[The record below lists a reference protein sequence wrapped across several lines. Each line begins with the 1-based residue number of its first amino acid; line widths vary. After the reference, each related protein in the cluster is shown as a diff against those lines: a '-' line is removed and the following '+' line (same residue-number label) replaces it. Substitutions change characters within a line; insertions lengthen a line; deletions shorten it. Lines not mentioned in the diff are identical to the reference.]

1 MKKLASFVLALAM
14 AAVCAAPAMAAGN
27 QITESTSNSCDT
39 KVTFTIA
46 PAYTVTIPSEVTL
59 DKKQAGETVTYEK
72 DLTLTASN
80 VRLNQGKKLQVT
92 IADGSI
98 LTLESAEHAKLNY
111 TITVDNNSTSVGAG
125 SVVATF
131 ATQPTEQTATLHI
144 KANDPEFAGEYKGTL
159 KFTIAV
165 VNAT

>member
-59 DKKQAGETVTYEK
+59 EKKEGETVTYEK
-72 DLTLTASN
+72 DLELKASN
-80 VRLNQGKKLQVT
+80 VRLNQDKKLQVT

-111 TITVDNNSTSVGAG
+111 TITVGSTEVSANSVA
-125 SVVATF
+125 ATF
-131 ATQPTEQTATLHI
+131 TTQATDQTATLHI
-144 KANDPEFAGEYKGTL
+144 KANDPPFAGDYSGTL

>member
-27 QITESTSNSCDT
+27 KITESTSNSCDT

-59 DKKQAGETVTYEK
+59 DKKDGETVTYEK

-92 IADGSI
+92 IPTGSV
-98 LTLESAEHAKLNY
+98 LQLSAGSATLNY
-111 TITVDNNSTSVGAG
+111 TITNENGINVGAG
-125 SVVATF
+125 SVAATF
-131 ATQPTEQTATLHI
+131 TTQAADQTATLHI
-144 KANDPEFAGEYKGTL
+144 KANDPPFAGDYSGTL

>member
-14 AAVCAAPAMAAGN
+14 AAVCAAPAMAADTR
-27 QITESTSNSCDT
+27 ITESTSNSCDT

-80 VRLNQGKKLQVT
+80 VRLNQGKKLQIT
-92 IADGSI
+92 IPDNSVLQLSAGSA
-98 LTLESAEHAKLNY
+98 TLNY
-111 TITVDNNSTSVGAG
+111 TITNDNGINVGAG
-125 SVVATF
+125 SVAATF
-131 ATQPTEQTATLHI
+131 ATQAPEQTATLHI
-144 KANDPEFAGEYKGTL
+144 KAKDPEFAGDYSGTL

-165 VNAT
+165 VDAT

>member
-14 AAVCAAPAMAAGN
+14 AAVCAAPAMADN
-27 QITESTSNSCDT
+27 QITQSTSNSCDT

-59 DKKQAGETVTYEK
+59 DKKEGETVTYEK

-111 TITVDNNSTSVGAG
+111 TITVGSTEVSANSVA
-125 SVVATF
+125 ATF
-131 ATQPTEQTATLHI
+131 TTQAADQTATLHI

>member
-59 DKKQAGETVTYEK
+59 EKKEGETVTYEK
-72 DLTLTASN
+72 DLELKASN

-111 TITVDNNSTSVGAG
+111 TITVGSTEVSAN

-131 ATQPTEQTATLHI
+131 TTQAADQTATLHI
-144 KANDPEFAGEYKGTL
+144 KANDPPFAGDYSGTL

>member
-27 QITESTSNSCDT
+27 QITQSTSNSCDT

-59 DKKQAGETVTYEK
+59 DKKEGQTVTYEN

-92 IADGSI
+92 IPTGSV
-98 LTLESAEHAKLNY
+98 LQLSAGNATLNY
-111 TITVDNNSTSVGAG
+111 TITNDNGINVDAG
-125 SVVATF
+125 SVAATF
-131 ATQPTEQTATLHI
+131 TTQAPEQTATLHI
-144 KANDPEFAGEYKGTL
+144 KANDPPFAGDYSGTL

>member
-46 PAYTVTIPSEVTL
+46 PAYTVTIPSAVTL
-59 DKKQAGETVTYEK
+59 EKKEGETVTYEK
-72 DLTLTASN
+72 DLELKASN
-80 VRLNQGKKLQVT
+80 VRLNQGKKLQIT
-92 IADGSI
+92 IPTGSV
-98 LTLESAEHAKLNY
+98 LQLSAGNATLNY
-111 TITVDNNSTSVGAG
+111 TITNDNGSNVSAG

-131 ATQPTEQTATLHI
+131 ATQAAEQTATLHI
-144 KANDPEFAGEYKGTL
+144 QANDPEFAGDYSGTL

>member
-14 AAVCAAPAMAAGN
+14 AAVCAAPAMAN
-27 QITESTSNSCDT
+27 TQITESTSNSCDT
-39 KVTFTIA
+39 TVTFRID

-59 DKKQAGETVTYEK
+59 DKKQAGKTVTYEK
-72 DLTLTASN
+72 DLKLTASN

-92 IADGSI
+92 IATGSV
-98 LTLESAEHAKLNY
+98 LQLSADNATLNY
-111 TITVDNNSTSVGAG
+111 TITVGSTEVSAN

-131 ATQPTEQTATLHI
+131 TTQAPEQTATLHI
-144 KANDPEFAGEYKGTL
+144 KANDPPFAGEYKGTL

>member
-14 AAVCAAPAMAAGN
+14 AAVCAAPAMADN
-27 QITESTSNSCDT
+27 QITQSTSNSCDT

-59 DKKQAGETVTYEK
+59 DKKEGETVTYEK

-111 TITVDNNSTSVGAG
+111 TITVGSTEVSAN

-131 ATQPTEQTATLHI
+131 TTQAADQTATLHI
-144 KANDPEFAGEYKGTL
+144 KANDPPFAGEYKGTL

>member
-14 AAVCAAPAMAAGN
+14 AAVCAAPAMAN
-27 QITESTSNSCDT
+27 TQITESTSNSCDT
-39 KVTFTIA
+39 TVTFRID

-59 DKKQAGETVTYEK
+59 DKKQAGETVTYEN

-80 VRLNQGKKLQVT
+80 VRLNQGKKLQIT
-92 IADGSI
+92 IPDNSVLQLSAGSA
-98 LTLESAEHAKLNY
+98 TLNY
-111 TITVDNNSTSVGAG
+111 TITNDNGINVSAG

-131 ATQPTEQTATLHI
+131 TTKAADQTATLHI
-144 KANDPEFAGEYKGTL
+144 KANDPEFAGDYSGTL

>member
-14 AAVCAAPAMAAGN
+14 AAVCAAPAMATDTR
-27 QITESTSNSCDT
+27 ITESTSNSCDT
-39 KVTFTIA
+39 KVTFTID

-59 DKKQAGETVTYEK
+59 EKQAGETVTYEK

-80 VRLNQGKKLQVT
+80 VRLNQGKKLQIT
-92 IADGSI
+92 IPTGSV
-98 LTLESAEHAKLNY
+98 LQLSAGNATLNY
-111 TITVDNNSTSVGAG
+111 TITNDNGINVDAG
-125 SVVATF
+125 SVAATF
-131 ATQPTEQTATLHI
+131 TTQAAEQTATLHI
-144 KANDPEFAGEYKGTL
+144 KANDPPFAGDYSGTL

>member
-14 AAVCAAPAMAAGN
+14 AAVCAAPAMATDTR
-27 QITESTSNSCDT
+27 ITESTSNSCDT
-39 KVTFTIA
+39 KVTFTID

-59 DKKQAGETVTYEK
+59 EKKDGKTVTYEK
-72 DLTLTASN
+72 DLKLKASN
-80 VRLNQGKKLQVT
+80 VRLNQDKKLQVT

-98 LTLESAEHAKLNY
+98 LTLESAEHATLNY
-111 TITVDNNSTSVGAG
+111 TITVGSTEVSAN

-131 ATQPTEQTATLHI
+131 TTQAAEQTATLHI
-144 KANDPEFAGEYKGTL
+144 KANDPPFAGDYSGTL

>member
-14 AAVCAAPAMAAGN
+14 AAVCAAPAMATDTR
-27 QITESTSNSCDT
+27 ITESTSNSCDT
-39 KVTFTIA
+39 KVTFTID

-72 DLTLTASN
+72 DLELKASN
-80 VRLNQGKKLQVT
+80 VRLNQGKKLQIT
-92 IADGSI
+92 IPTGSV
-98 LTLESAEHAKLNY
+98 LQLSAGSATLNY
-111 TITVDNNSTSVGAG
+111 TITNDNGINVDAG
-125 SVVATF
+125 SVAATF
-131 ATQPTEQTATLHI
+131 TTQAADQTATLHI
-144 KANDPEFAGEYKGTL
+144 QANDPEFAGDYSGTL

>member
-14 AAVCAAPAMAAGN
+14 AAVCAAPAMAADTR
-27 QITESTSNSCDT
+27 ITESTSNSCDT

-59 DKKQAGETVTYEK
+59 DKKEGETVTYEK
-72 DLTLTASN
+72 DLELKASN
-80 VRLNQGKKLQVT
+80 VRLNQGKKLQIT
-92 IADGSI
+92 IPDNSV
-98 LTLESAEHAKLNY
+98 LQLSAGNATLNY
-111 TITVDNNSTSVGAG
+111 TITNDNGINVDAG
-125 SVVATF
+125 SVAATF
-131 ATQPTEQTATLHI
+131 TTQAPEQTATLHI
-144 KANDPEFAGEYKGTL
+144 KANDPPFAGDYSGTL

>member
-27 QITESTSNSCDT
+27 QISQSTSNSCDT

-59 DKKQAGETVTYEK
+59 DKKEGQTVTYEK

-92 IADGSI
+92 IPTGSV
-98 LTLESAEHAKLNY
+98 LQLSAGNATLNY
-111 TITVDNNSTSVGAG
+111 TITNDNGINVGAG
-125 SVVATF
+125 SVAATF
-131 ATQPTEQTATLHI
+131 TTQAADQTATLHI
-144 KANDPEFAGEYKGTL
+144 KANDPPFAGDYSGTL

>member
-39 KVTFTIA
+39 KVTFTID

-59 DKKQAGETVTYEK
+59 EKKEGKTVTYEK
-72 DLTLTASN
+72 DLTLKASN

-92 IADGSI
+92 IPDNSVLQLSAGSA
-98 LTLESAEHAKLNY
+98 TLNY
-111 TITVDNNSTSVGAG
+111 TITNDNGINVGAG
-125 SVVATF
+125 SVAATF
-131 ATQPTEQTATLHI
+131 TTQAADQTATLHI
-144 KANDPEFAGEYKGTL
+144 KANDPPFAGDYSGTL

>member
-59 DKKQAGETVTYEK
+59 EKKEGETVTYEK
-72 DLTLTASN
+72 DLELKASN

-92 IADGSI
+92 IPTGSV
-98 LTLESAEHAKLNY
+98 LQLSAGNATLNY
-111 TITVDNNSTSVGAG
+111 TITNDNGINVGAG
-125 SVVATF
+125 SVAATF
-131 ATQPTEQTATLHI
+131 TTQATDQTATLHI
-144 KANDPEFAGEYKGTL
+144 KANDPPFAGDYSGTL

>member
-14 AAVCAAPAMAAGN
+14 AAVCAAPAMADT

-59 DKKQAGETVTYEK
+59 EKKEGETVTYEK

-111 TITVDNNSTSVGAG
+111 TITVGSTEVSAN

-131 ATQPTEQTATLHI
+131 TTKAPEQTATLHI
-144 KANDPEFAGEYKGTL
+144 KANDPPFAGEYKGTL

>member
-59 DKKQAGETVTYEK
+59 EKKEGQTVTYEK

-80 VRLNQGKKLQVT
+80 VRLNQGKKLQIT
-92 IADGSI
+92 IPDNSV
-98 LTLESAEHAKLNY
+98 LQLSAGNATLNY
-111 TITVDNNSTSVGAG
+111 TIANDNGINVGAG
-125 SVVATF
+125 SVAATF
-131 ATQPTEQTATLHI
+131 ETQAAEQTATLHI
-144 KANDPEFAGEYKGTL
+144 KANDPPFAGDYSGTL

>member
-46 PAYTVTIPSEVTL
+46 PAYTVTIPSAVTL
-59 DKKQAGETVTYEK
+59 EKKEGETVTYEK
-72 DLTLTASN
+72 DLELKASN
-80 VRLNQGKKLQVT
+80 VRLNQGKKLQIT
-92 IADGSI
+92 IPTGSV
-98 LTLESAEHAKLNY
+98 LQLSAGNATLNY
-111 TITVDNNSTSVGAG
+111 TITNDNGSNVSAG
-125 SVVATF
+125 SVAATF
-131 ATQPTEQTATLHI
+131 TTQAADQTATLHI
-144 KANDPEFAGEYKGTL
+144 QANDPEFAGDYSGTL

>member
-1 MKKLASFVLALAM
+1 MKKLATFVLALAM
-14 AAVCAAPAMAAGN
+14 AAVCAAPAMATDTR
-27 QITESTSNSCDT
+27 ITESTSNSCDT

-72 DLTLTASN
+72 DLELKASN

-111 TITVDNNSTSVGAG
+111 TITVGSTEVSAN

-131 ATQPTEQTATLHI
+131 TTQAPEQTATLHI
-144 KANDPEFAGEYKGTL
+144 KANDPPFAGDYSGTL

>member
-14 AAVCAAPAMAAGN
+14 AAVCAAPAMADN
-27 QITESTSNSCDT
+27 QITQSTSNSCDT

-59 DKKQAGETVTYEK
+59 EKQEGETVTYEK

-111 TITVDNNSTSVGAG
+111 TITVGSTEVSAN

-131 ATQPTEQTATLHI
+131 TTQAADQTATLHI
-144 KANDPEFAGEYKGTL
+144 KANDPPFAGEYKGTL

>member
-59 DKKQAGETVTYEK
+59 EKKEGETVTYEK
-72 DLTLTASN
+72 DLELKASN
-80 VRLNQGKKLQVT
+80 VRLNQDKKLQVT

-111 TITVDNNSTSVGAG
+111 TITVGSTEVSAN

-131 ATQPTEQTATLHI
+131 TTKAAEQTATLHI
-144 KANDPEFAGEYKGTL
+144 KANDPPFAGEYKGTL

>member
-14 AAVCAAPAMAAGN
+14 AAVCAAPAMAADTR
-27 QITESTSNSCDT
+27 ITESTSNSCDT

-59 DKKQAGETVTYEK
+59 EKKQAGETVTYEK

-92 IADGSI
+92 IADGSV
-98 LTLESAEHAKLNY
+98 LQLSAGSATLNY
-111 TITVDNNSTSVGAG
+111 TITVGSTEVSAN

-131 ATQPTEQTATLHI
+131 ATQAADQTATLHI
-144 KANDPEFAGEYKGTL
+144 KANDPEFAGEYSGTL
-159 KFTIAV
+159 TFTIKV
-165 VNAT
+165 V

>member
-14 AAVCAAPAMAAGN
+14 AAVCAAPAMADN
-27 QITESTSNSCDT
+27 QITQSTSNSCDT

-59 DKKQAGETVTYEK
+59 EKKEGETVTYEK
-72 DLTLTASN
+72 DLELKASN
-80 VRLNQGKKLQVT
+80 VRLNQDKKLQVT

-111 TITVDNNSTSVGAG
+111 TITVGSTEVSAN

-131 ATQPTEQTATLHI
+131 ETQAADQTATLHI
-144 KANDPEFAGEYKGTL
+144 KANDPPFAGEYKGTL
-159 KFTIAV
+159 EFTIAV

>member
-27 QITESTSNSCDT
+27 QITQSTSNSCDT

-72 DLTLTASN
+72 DLELKASN
-80 VRLNQGKKLQVT
+80 VRLNQDKKLQVT

-98 LTLESAEHAKLNY
+98 LTLESAEHATLNY
-111 TITVDNNSTSVGAG
+111 TITVGSTEVSAN

-131 ATQPTEQTATLHI
+131 TTQAADQTATLHI
-144 KANDPEFAGEYKGTL
+144 KANDPPFAGDYSGTL

-165 VNAT
+165 VDAT

>member
-1 MKKLASFVLALAM
+1 MKKLASFVLTLAM

-39 KVTFTIA
+39 KVTFTID
-46 PAYTVTIPSEVTL
+46 PAYTVTIPSEVTRE
-59 DKKQAGETVTYEK
+59 KKEGESVTDEK
-72 DLTLTASN
+72 DLTLKASN
-80 VRLNQGKKLQVT
+80 VRLNQDKKLQVT

-111 TITVDNNSTSVGAG
+111 TITVGSTEVSAN

-131 ATQPTEQTATLHI
+131 TTQAPEQTATLHI

>member
-14 AAVCAAPAMAAGN
+14 AAVCAAPAMATDTR
-27 QITESTSNSCDT
+27 ITESTSGSCDT
-39 KVTFTIA
+39 KVTFTID

-72 DLTLTASN
+72 DLKLTASN
-80 VRLNQGKKLQVT
+80 VRLNQGKKLQIT
-92 IADGSI
+92 IPDNSV
-98 LTLESAEHAKLNY
+98 LQLSAEHAKLNY
-111 TITVDNNSTSVGAG
+111 TITNENGINVGAG
-125 SVVATF
+125 SVAATF
-131 ATQPTEQTATLHI
+131 ETQAADQTATLHI

>member
-39 KVTFTIA
+39 KVTFTID

-59 DKKQAGETVTYEK
+59 DKKEGQTVTYEK

-80 VRLNQGKKLQVT
+80 VRLNHGKKLQVT
-92 IADGSI
+92 IPTGSV
-98 LTLESAEHAKLNY
+98 LQLSAGSATLNY
-111 TITVDNNSTSVGAG
+111 TITNDNGINVGAG
-125 SVVATF
+125 SVAATF
-131 ATQPTEQTATLHI
+131 ETQAADQTATLHI
-144 KANDPEFAGEYKGTL
+144 KANDPPFAGDYSGTL

>member
-1 MKKLASFVLALAM
+1 MKKLASFVLTLAM

-27 QITESTSNSCDT
+27 QITESTSNSCGT

-59 DKKQAGETVTYEK
+59 EKKEGETVTYEK
-72 DLTLTASN
+72 DLKLKASN
-80 VRLNQGKKLQVT
+80 VRLNQDKKLQVT

-111 TITVDNNSTSVGAG
+111 TITVGSTEVSAN

-131 ATQPTEQTATLHI
+131 TTQAAEQTATLHI
-144 KANDPEFAGEYKGTL
+144 KANDPPFAGDYKGTL

>member
-59 DKKQAGETVTYEK
+59 EKKEGQTVTYEK

-111 TITVDNNSTSVGAG
+111 TITVGSTEVSAN

-131 ATQPTEQTATLHI
+131 ATQAADQTATLHI
-144 KANDPEFAGEYKGTL
+144 KANDPPFAGDYSGTL

>member
-14 AAVCAAPAMAAGN
+14 AAVCAAPAMAN
-27 QITESTSNSCDT
+27 TQITESTSNSCGT
-39 KVTFTIA
+39 KVTFTID

-59 DKKQAGETVTYEK
+59 EKKEGKTVTYEK
-72 DLTLTASN
+72 DLELKASN
-80 VRLNQGKKLQVT
+80 VRLNQDKKLQVT

-111 TITVDNNSTSVGAG
+111 TITVGSTEVSAN

-131 ATQPTEQTATLHI
+131 TTQATDQTATLHI
-144 KANDPEFAGEYKGTL
+144 KANDPPVAGDYSGTL

-165 VNAT
+165 VDAT

>member
-72 DLTLTASN
+72 DLKLTASN

-92 IADGSI
+92 IPDNSVLQLSAGSA
-98 LTLESAEHAKLNY
+98 TLNY

-144 KANDPEFAGEYKGTL
+144 KANDPEFAGNYSGTL

-165 VNAT
+165 V

>member
-14 AAVCAAPAMAAGN
+14 AAVCAAPAMANN
-27 QITESTSNSCDT
+27 QITQSTSGSCDT

-59 DKKQAGETVTYEK
+59 EKKEGETVTYEK
-72 DLTLTASN
+72 DLELKASN

-92 IADGSI
+92 IPTGSV
-98 LTLESAEHAKLNY
+98 LQLSAGNATLNY
-111 TITVDNNSTSVGAG
+111 TITNDNGINVGAG
-125 SVVATF
+125 SVAATF
-131 ATQPTEQTATLHI
+131 TTQATDQTATLHI
-144 KANDPEFAGEYKGTL
+144 KANDPPFAGDYSGTL

>member
-14 AAVCAAPAMAAGN
+14 AAVCAAPAMATDTR
-27 QITESTSNSCDT
+27 ITESTSNSCDT

-59 DKKQAGETVTYEK
+59 DKKEGQTVTYEN

-92 IADGSI
+92 IPTGSV
-98 LTLESAEHAKLNY
+98 LQLSAGNATLNY
-111 TITVDNNSTSVGAG
+111 TITVGSTGVSAN

-131 ATQPTEQTATLHI
+131 ETQAADQTATLHI
-144 KANDPEFAGEYKGTL
+144 KANDPPFAGDYSGTL

>member
-27 QITESTSNSCDT
+27 QITQSTSNSCDT

-59 DKKQAGETVTYEK
+59 EKKDGQTVTYEK

-98 LTLESAEHAKLNY
+98 LTLESEEHAKLNY
-111 TITVDNNSTSVGAG
+111 TITVGSTEVSAN

-131 ATQPTEQTATLHI
+131 TTQAPDQTATLHI
-144 KANDPEFAGEYKGTL
+144 KAKDPEFAGDYKGTL

>member
-27 QITESTSNSCDT
+27 QITESTSNSCGT
-39 KVTFTIA
+39 TVTFTID

-72 DLTLTASN
+72 DLKLTASN

-92 IADGSI
+92 IADGSV
-98 LTLESAEHAKLNY
+98 LQLSAGSATLNY
-111 TITVDNNSTSVGAG
+111 TITVGSTEVSAN

-131 ATQPTEQTATLHI
+131 TTQAADQTATLHI
-144 KANDPEFAGEYKGTL
+144 KANDPPFAGDYSGTL

>member
-59 DKKQAGETVTYEK
+59 EKKEGETVTYEK
-72 DLTLTASN
+72 DLELKASN
-80 VRLNQGKKLQVT
+80 VRLNQDKKLQVT

-111 TITVDNNSTSVGAG
+111 TITVGSTEVSAN

-131 ATQPTEQTATLHI
+131 TTQAAEQTATLHI
-144 KANDPEFAGEYKGTL
+144 KANDPPFAGDYKGTL